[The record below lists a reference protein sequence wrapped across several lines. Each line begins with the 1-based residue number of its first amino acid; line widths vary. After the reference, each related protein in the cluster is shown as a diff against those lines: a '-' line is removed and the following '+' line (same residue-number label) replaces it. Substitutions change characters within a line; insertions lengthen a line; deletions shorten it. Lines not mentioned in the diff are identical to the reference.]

1 MSIQYRPAVE
11 AMLTDATAPTATLD
25 DFAHDWQM
33 DPNLCWRV
41 SQGHLVNLLDEAM
54 DRLDLMEDE
63 PPAPLGDFE

>member
-1 MSIQYRPAVE
+1 MANT
-11 AMLTDATAPTATLD
+11 LAPTAPLE
-25 DFAHDWQM
+25 DFAHDWRLDDM
-33 DPNLCWRV
+33 LVWRI